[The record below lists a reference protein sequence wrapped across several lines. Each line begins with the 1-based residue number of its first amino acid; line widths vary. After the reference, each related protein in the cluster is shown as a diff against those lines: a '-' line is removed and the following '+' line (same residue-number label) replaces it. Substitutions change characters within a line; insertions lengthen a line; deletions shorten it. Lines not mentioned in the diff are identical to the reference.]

1 MSRQQRAELIE
12 LVKQA
17 EPAALEML
25 LALARSFEIKEDSR
39 QPDKRGL
46 VSREVVRCILDGT
59 GAMRMLVRYRIG
71 GVPIRL
77 AEYHRSDRGEW
88 QVAAWGL
95 LWGCG
100 VQALERLYC
109 DHLRRAERV
118 LEEEEAQCEFG

>member
-1 MSRQQRAELIE
+1 MSAKQRAELIE
-12 LVKQA
+12 LVEQA

-25 LALARSFEIKEDSR
+25 LTLAKSFEIKDDSR
-39 QPDKRGL
+39 KPEKRGL
-46 VSREVVRCILDGT
+46 VSREVVRCVLDAT
-59 GAMRMLVRYRIG
+59 GAMRMLVQYRVG

-77 AEYHRSDRGEW
+77 AEYYRSDRGEW
-88 QVAAWGL
+88 QVPAWGL

-118 LEEEEAQCEFG
+118 LEEEESQCEFG